1 MTCVVLDDYQDVAL
15 QYADWSVL
23 SGVEVVVEREH
34 HASEDD
40 VVRALTGA
48 TIVVVMRERTPLPRS
63 VLERLPDLRLLVT
76 TGMRNDA
83 VDLVAAAERGVV
95 VCGTSSRSAPPAELT
110 WALVLG
116 LLRHVP
122 EESAAVRAGGPWQS
136 TVGRDLAGTTIGVVG
151 VGRIGTRVAAVA
163 RAFDMDVVGW
173 SPHLDAERAAEAGV
187 RLAASKRELLESAD
201 VVTLHLKLAES
212 TRHVIDAGDL
222 AAMRRGAVLVNTAR
236 AGLVDTDA
244 LVAALEQ
251 GRIAGAGLDVYD
263 EEPLPPD
270 HPLRTLPNV
279 LALPHLGYVTRANYR
294 TFFTEVVQ
302 DVAAWLAGEPI
313 RVLA

>member
-40 VVRALTGA
+40 VVRSLTGA

-136 TVGRDLAGTTIGVVG
+136 TVGRDLAGTTIGVIG